1 MKIEKISGV
10 SNQSRLVFL
19 ITVACILAVYVIIS
33 AGSISSPD
41 KNIGLGVNYYEDTS
55 QNLKLNNIQSLPAE
69 LWRREKSE
77 FLSFGMSENPY
88 WLKFVLEPLDQ
99 KQAWLIELD
108 YALLD
113 TISVWFLNDQMVIKE
128 YHVGDTLPFA
138 RRALKHE
145 KFLLPIPSSE
155 QALTVFLKAETSGS
169 LQLPIRLWQESAYT
183 VFNGE
188 HNIVMGLFFGFMAAM
203 GLSNFF
209 FFITTRLNT
218 FLVYSGF
225 VLSLALTLAALH
237 GLGYKYLW
245 PNSPWLQAHS
255 VGIFANATVVFAII
269 FTDVLLNIKQHS
281 RLISQLMRATAGF
294 FLICLLM
301 SLFLP
306 YSLFIKGFLVL
317 LSLVVVLIHGVG
329 IWLWIKGVLLAR
341 FYTLAWTALLISGFM
356 ASLDNLNLL
365 KLNIPSHYL
374 LMLGAT
380 IETFLVAL
388 ILALSYSQQRQK
400 MFDAQELSLNK
411 ERLARNA
418 QDEVLAVQKDAKKEL
433 EYSVQER
440 TLELEIALRELS
452 ETNRELE
459 QKNTLDALTGIRNRS
474 YFDKKYMA
482 EIRRSRRER
491 TELSV
496 VMLDIDHFKRV
507 NDEHG
512 HLVGDECIR
521 FVASTLQDALK
532 RPSDDV
538 CRYGGEEFALIL
550 PSTDLEGATNLVEKV
565 RKSIQ
570 DHPVEVSG
578 VSIDL
583 TVSAGIGTAIA
594 EPQQPED
601 AILAFAD
608 QQLYLAKNAG
618 RNRVKAARYMPV
630 VINQQDHSDV

>member
-10 SNQSRLVFL
+10 SNQNRLVFL
-19 ITVACILAVYVIIS
+19 ISLACIMAVYAIITV
-33 AGSISSPD
+33 GSISTPD
-41 KNIGLGVNYYEDTS
+41 KNISLGVNYYEDTS
-55 QNLKLNNIQSLPAE
+55 QNLELSSIQVLPTE
-69 LWRREKSE
+69 LWRQEKSE
-77 FLSFGMSENPY
+77 LLAFGMTENPY
-88 WLKFVLEPLDQ
+88 WVTFALQPLDQ
-99 KQAWLIELD
+99 KEAWLIELD

-113 TISVWFLNDQMVIKE
+113 KISIWFLSDQMVIKE
-128 YHVGDTLPFA
+128 YHVGDTLPFTQ
-138 RRALKHE
+138 RGLKHE
-145 KFLLPIPSSE
+145 KFVFPIPASE
-155 QALTVFLKAETSGS
+155 QALTVFLKVETSGTMRI
-169 LQLPIRLWQESAYT
+169 PIRLWQESAYT
-183 VFNGE
+183 VFSSE
-188 HNIVMGLFFGFMAAM
+188 HSIVMGLFFGFMAAM

-237 GLGYKYLW
+237 GTGYKYLW
-245 PNSPWLQAHS
+245 PNSPWVQAHS
-255 VGIFANATVVFAII
+255 IGIFANATVVFAIF

-281 RLISQLMRATAGF
+281 RVISTMMRATAGF
-294 FLICLLM
+294 FLFCMLI

-317 LSLVVVLIHGVG
+317 LSLVVLLIHAVG

-341 FYTLAWTALLISGFM
+341 FYTLAWTVLLISGFM

-388 ILALSYSQQRQK
+388 ILALSYGQQRQK
-400 MFDAQELSLNK
+400 MFDAQESSLAK
-411 ERLARNA
+411 ERQARNV
-418 QDEVLAVQKDAKKEL
+418 QDELLEVQKRAKKEL

-452 ETNRELE
+452 EKNRELE

-482 EIRRSRRER
+482 EVRRSRRER
-491 TELSV
+491 TELSI

-507 NDEHG
+507 NDEYG
-512 HLVGDECIR
+512 HLAGDECIK
-521 FVASTLQDALK
+521 FVANTLKNALK

-550 PSTDLEGATNLVEKV
+550 PSTDLDGAINLVETV
-565 RKSIQ
+565 RKKIQ
-570 DHPVEVSG
+570 SQPVELSG
-578 VSIDL
+578 VSIRL
-583 TVSAGIGTAIA
+583 TVSAGVGTAIVD
-594 EPQQPED
+594 PQQPEE

-608 QQLYLAKNAG
+608 QQLYLAKNSG
-618 RNRVKAARYMPV
+618 RNRVKAAPYIPPT
-630 VINQQDHSDV
+630 INQQDHSDV